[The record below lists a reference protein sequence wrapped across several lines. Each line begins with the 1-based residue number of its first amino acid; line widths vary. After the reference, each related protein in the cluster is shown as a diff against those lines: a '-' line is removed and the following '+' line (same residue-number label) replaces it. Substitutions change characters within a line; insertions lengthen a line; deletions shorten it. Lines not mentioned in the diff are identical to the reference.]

1 MKGCHPHLGF
11 TIKEKKKELDA
22 VSLFSGITIIIS
34 GTYYVL
40 YLGMHLTRSRG
51 VFSRMS
57 TILSNLVFSVKMKSS
72 STHST
77 YLVITCDTARFLPAN
92 QPCTKRVNTML
103 FDNHNACYQVRHN
116 PLFTFPNGMM

>member
-11 TIKEKKKELDA
+11 TIKEKKKVLDA
-22 VSLFSGITIIIS
+22 VYLFSGITIIIIS

-40 YLGMHLTRSRG
+40 YQGMHLTRSRG
-51 VFSRMS
+51 VFSRIS

-92 QPCTKRVNTML
+92 QPCTKKASTLN
-103 FDNHNACYQVRHN
+103 Y
-116 PLFTFPNGMM
+116 TFW